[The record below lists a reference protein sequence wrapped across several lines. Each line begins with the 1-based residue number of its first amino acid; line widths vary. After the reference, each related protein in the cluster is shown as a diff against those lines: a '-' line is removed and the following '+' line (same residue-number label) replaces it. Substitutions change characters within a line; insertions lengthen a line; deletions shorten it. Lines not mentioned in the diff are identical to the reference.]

1 MSAMAHDL
9 VVDLSP
15 DELGDGPADLRMRD
29 EVTLW
34 AAIPLAIAALIAASV
49 VAVSYHVLVLLW
61 VLLGLPLLRLIWA
74 TGHVAATG
82 VGKVGARFNA
92 ARQRSGNS
100 GKQEVTLTF
109 DELTLIYKSLQAAKT
124 LGALPPHDE
133 LLEDTIQLVDHAL
146 NRVVD

>member
-1 MSAMAHDL
+1 
-9 VVDLSP
+9 
-15 DELGDGPADLRMRD
+15 
-29 EVTLW
+29 
-34 AAIPLAIAALIAASV
+34 